1 MTDMAWIDAT
11 LTASRPQ
18 VLGALL
24 RYFRVL
30 DAAEDAFQEACLR
43 ALKNWPVKGPPRDP
57 AAWLIFVGRN
67 FALDEVRRRS
77 KQTELPA
84 DEEIAGEPE
93 DTEEQLVERLDASHY
108 RDDILRLLFVCCHP
122 ELPATQQVAL
132 ALRIVSGLS
141 VKEIARAFLVSES
154 AMEQRITRAKSRI
167 SAANVPFDTPGAP
180 ERVARLSAV
189 STMIYLLFN
198 EGYSASGGTAHV
210 RIALCEEAIRL
221 SRILLR
227 LFPAEIEIMGLT
239 ALLLLQHA
247 RAAARLDAEGNI
259 VLLED
264 QDRSLWDRALIA
276 EGLAL
281 VDKALRHECPGPYQI
296 QAGIAAVHS
305 QASHAVE
312 TDWAQIERLYEVLEA
327 LQPSPVVTLNR
338 AVAVSK
344 LRGAA
349 PALALIEPLAPQLS
363 GYFYFFGLKGSLLTQ
378 LNRPDEARVAFDRAI
393 SLANTAAEAAHIRLH
408 LDRLQKEGKA
418 DPHTRLT
425 RETTRKRE
433 A

>member
-11 LTASRPQ
+11 LTAARPQ

-43 ALKNWPVKGPPRDP
+43 ALKTWPVKGPPRDP

-84 DEEIAGEPE
+84 DDEIMTGDPE
-93 DTEEQLVERLDASHY
+93 DTQTELAERLDASHY

-122 ELPATQQVAL
+122 DLPATQQVGL
-132 ALRIVSGLS
+132 ALRIVSGLT

-154 AMEQRITRAKSRI
+154 AMEQRITRAKARI
-167 SAANVPFDTPGAP
+167 TAADVPFDTPGAP
-180 ERVARLSAV
+180 ERATRLSAV

-210 RIALCEEAIRL
+210 RVPLCEESIRL
-221 SRILLR
+221 SRLLLR
-227 LFPAEIEIMGLT
+227 LFPSEPEIMGLN
-239 ALLLLQHA
+239 ALLLIQHA
-247 RAAARLDAEGNI
+247 RASARLDASNNI

-264 QDRSLWDRALIA
+264 QDRSLWDRESIA

-281 VDKALRHECPGPYQI
+281 VEKALRHRRPGPFQV
-296 QAGIAAVHS
+296 QAAIAAVHA
-305 QASHAVE
+305 QAPAAAD
-312 TDWAQIERLYEVLEA
+312 TDWAEIDRLYEILES

-344 LRGAA
+344 LRGPAE
-349 PALALIEPLAPQLS
+349 ALAMIEPLASKLS
-363 GYFYFFGLKGSLLTQ
+363 GYFYFFGLKGALLTQ
-378 LNRPDEARVAFDRAI
+378 LNRPDEARTAFDHAI
-393 SLANTAAEAAHIRLH
+393 ALANTAAEAAHIRMH
-408 LDRLQKEGKA
+408 LDRLQKDGES
-418 DPHTRLT
+418 
-425 RETTRKRE
+425 KRS